1 VVLLSSQGKVVGF
14 ARFREAFFIL
24 RSTMT
29 VKGKKQEKAP
39 KSCQECEHWTEVRNK
54 LRVVDVLTAVAKK
67 MEGKLTADEF
77 KPSLADF
84 LRLVQFEKEI
94 GEEEPKEIKVT
105 WVEPVKPS
113 TET

>member
-1 VVLLSSQGKVVGF
+1 VLLSSQGKVVGF

-24 RSTMT
+24 RSTMAA
-29 VKGKKQEKAP
+29 KGKKQEKAP

-54 LRVVDVLTAVAKK
+54 LRVGEVLTAVVTK
-67 MEGKLTADEF
+67 MKGKITADEF

-84 LRLVQFEKEI
+84 LRLVQLEKEI

>member
-1 VVLLSSQGKVVGF
+1 M
-14 ARFREAFFIL
+14 AA
-24 RSTMT
+24 
-29 VKGKKQEKAP
+29 KGKRQEKAP
-39 KSCQECEHWTEVRNK
+39 KSCQECEHWGEVRDR
-54 LRVVDVLTAVAKK
+54 LRVGGVLTTVLEN

-84 LRLVQFEKEI
+84 LRLVQLEKEI

>member
-1 VVLLSSQGKVVGF
+1 MAAKS
-14 ARFREAFFIL
+14 
-24 RSTMT
+24 
-29 VKGKKQEKAP
+29 KKQEKAP

-54 LRVVDVLTAVAKK
+54 LRVGEVLTSVVQKI
-67 MEGKLTADEF
+67 EGKLKETEF

-84 LRLVQFEKEI
+84 LRLVQLEKEI

-105 WVEPVKPS
+105 WVEPVQPS

>member
-1 VVLLSSQGKVVGF
+1 MV
-14 ARFREAFFIL
+14 A
-24 RSTMT
+24 
-29 VKGKKQEKAP
+29 KGKKQEKAP

-54 LRVVDVLTAVAKK
+54 LRVGDVLTAVVQK
-67 MEGKLTADEF
+67 MEGKITANEF
-77 KPSLADF
+77 KPTLADF
-84 LRLVQFEKEI
+84 LRLVQLEKEI

>member
-1 VVLLSSQGKVVGF
+1 M
-14 ARFREAFFIL
+14 AA
-24 RSTMT
+24 
-29 VKGKKQEKAP
+29 KGKKQEKAP

-54 LRVVDVLTAVAKK
+54 LRVGDVLTSVVTK
-67 MEGKLTADEF
+67 MKGKITADEF

-84 LRLVQFEKEI
+84 LRLVQLEKEI

>member
-1 VVLLSSQGKVVGF
+1 MAAKS
-14 ARFREAFFIL
+14 
-24 RSTMT
+24 
-29 VKGKKQEKAP
+29 KKQEKAP
-39 KSCQECEHWTEVRNK
+39 KSCQECEHWTEVRDK
-54 LRVVDVLTAVAKK
+54 LRVGDVLTSVVTK
-67 MEGKLTADEF
+67 MKGKITADEF

-84 LRLVQFEKEI
+84 LRLVQLEKEI